1 MSRCSG
7 AKSIPS
13 RVLLVKY
20 GTSLMPG
27 RSGTSARAPTLMKIL
42 SACRTRASTE
52 ISFSLENLAC
62 PRMRVTFFMPAIQL
76 ARASLECFTTP
87 SLRAFTARMST
98 WTFPA
103 ENPNSAPRPATC
115 AARALAT
122 NVLVGMQ
129 PTFTQVPPSSL
140 RSMSAVFS
148 PSLSR
153 RAHSAGPAWPV
164 PMTIVSKRSGMRAL
178 FFENQE
184 SVVGRHREVLVLL
197 EVLPFPERYKRLD
210 IAQPAARIALAQHR
224 VEARV
229 ALGRVSPAVVEG
241 TINRERAARGQQ
253 PADAFEHP
261 LDLRPGQDVAGV
273 GGKTRVGRDVGPRA
287 IDVELERPAQVR
299 RARR

>member
-7 AKSIPS
+7 AKSPS
-13 RVLLVKY
+13 IIVLLVKY
-20 GTSLMPG
+20 GTSRMPG
-27 RSGTSARAPTLMKIL
+27 SSGTSARAPTLTKIR
-42 SACRTRASTE
+42 SACRTRAPTE
-52 ISFSLENLAC
+52 ISFSPENLAC
-62 PRMRVTFFMPAIQL
+62 PWTSVTFFMPAIQL
-76 ARASLECFTTP
+76 ASASLECFTTP
-87 SLRAFTARMST
+87 SLRPFAARMST

-122 NVLVGMQ
+122 SVLIGMQ

-153 RAHSAGPAWPV
+153 RAHSPGPACPV
-164 PMTIVSKRSGMRAL
+164 PMTMASKRSGMRAR

-197 EVLPFPERYKRLD
+197 KVLPFPERHKRRD
-210 IAQPAARIALAQHR
+210 VAQAAARIALAQHR

-229 ALGRVSPAVVEG
+229 ALGRVPPAVVERTVKG
-241 TINRERAARGQQ
+241 EHAARGQQ

-261 LDLRPGQDVAGV
+261 LDLRPGQDVAGI
-273 GGKTRVGRDVGPRA
+273 GGKKRGRRQF
-287 IDVELERPAQVR
+287 RPPPIHI
-299 RARR
+299 